1 MGMSEDRSTGPY
13 ELEEFN
19 GFQYMDFSPFRWRYE
34 LELKWAW
41 SRMGSS
47 CYIRG
52 ISISCVFF
60 YGRKRSIFDG
70 NILKALYQSR
80 TTRVLSMCS
89 PRYNNE
95 GGGWAKHKRLYY
107 AYHTCFSWACKR
119 PKIMPL
125 MAQTSVKHGFD
136 NFNALGADELW
147 GRSRKK
153 PSLTRLVQFT
163 SAFETVISS
172 EKKRRACITS
182 SNSAISIDRYVSS
195 ASYFSRCLYLSFYV
209 IVCASIK

>member
-1 MGMSEDRSTGPY
+1 MSWRNSMV
-13 ELEEFN
+13 FN
-19 GFQYMDFSPFRWRYE
+19 IWTS
-34 LELKWAW
+34 
-41 SRMGSS
+41 
-47 CYIRG
+47 
-52 ISISCVFF
+52 
-60 YGRKRSIFDG
+60 
-70 NILKALYQSR
+70 
-80 TTRVLSMCS
+80 VLSDDDTNS
-89 PRYNNE
+89 SWSELGP
-95 GGGWAKHKRLYY
+95 GWDLPATSEVSLFLAYSFTVVRDRFLTETFSRLCIKVVLHVFYPCVRRDTTMKVADEAKHKRLYY
-107 AYHTCFSWACKR
+107 AYHTCFSWACNR

-153 PSLTRLVQFT
+153 PSFTRLVQFT
-163 SAFETVISS
+163 SAFETLISS

-182 SNSAISIDRYVSS
+182 SNSAIYIDKYVSS